1 MLQTTWRRKRM
12 KMRRT
17 LGVSLAIFAISA
29 AMPAKEAHS
38 GDRPSEQGTKA
49 EPAKAEV
56 LPAGQQ
62 LAEGQIAS
70 ARIEQPGASPAHGS
84 AGFGP
89 PDRYIAPLRVVG
101 RSQIGSASWYGNRH
115 VGRRTASGEALD
127 AVRPTAAHRSLPLFS
142 RVRVTNL
149 NNGRSVVV
157 TINDRGPVSRRLLID
172 VSPSAAD
179 QLDMKTAGI
188 IPVTIEPVAAVA
200 RATQ

>member
-1 MLQTTWRRKRM
+1 M

-29 AMPAKEAHS
+29 AMPAKQAHS
-38 GDRPSEQGTKA
+38 GDRPSEQSAKPKPIKA
-49 EPAKAEV
+49 EARGTTRATR
-56 LPAGQQ
+56 LQ
-62 LAEGQIAS
+62 LADNQPAE
-70 ARIEQPGASPAHGS
+70 ARIEPRGTPPVRGS

-89 PDRYIAPLRVVG
+89 PDRYVAPLQVVG
-101 RSQIGSASWYGNRH
+101 RPQLGSASWYGNYH
-115 VGRRTASGEALD
+115 VGRRTASGEPLD
-127 AVRPTAAHRSLPLFS
+127 GVRPTAAHRSLPLYS